1 METKRFLCVK
11 EKFLFFAELSLQ
23 IPMVAGK
30 IARGAC
36 YFLSGVMQGS
46 VKSTEVHKGVEV
58 TNQDYRALMK
68 AAILAADSTAKII
81 EPWDLVGQ
89 MCMEL
94 YPADKPKE
102 EYFREDEDVQKAFQ
116 LCVDQAGASDVVVS
130 YLPEASMGSAVE
142 IHAAKLAGKRV
153 IAIAPDRM
161 GQNWVVRSYADN
173 KLASIDELAALLTSL
188 LE

>member
-1 METKRFLCVK
+1 MRTCKRRSNC
-11 EKFLFFAELSLQ
+11 AW
-23 IPMVAGK
+23 I
-30 IARGAC
+30 
-36 YFLSGVMQGS
+36 
-46 VKSTEVHKGVEV
+46 
-58 TNQDYRALMK
+58 N
-68 AAILAADSTAKII
+68 
-81 EPWDLVGQ
+81 
-89 MCMEL
+89 
-94 YPADKPKE
+94 
-102 EYFREDEDVQKAFQ
+102 
-116 LCVDQAGASDVVVS
+116 GASDVVVS